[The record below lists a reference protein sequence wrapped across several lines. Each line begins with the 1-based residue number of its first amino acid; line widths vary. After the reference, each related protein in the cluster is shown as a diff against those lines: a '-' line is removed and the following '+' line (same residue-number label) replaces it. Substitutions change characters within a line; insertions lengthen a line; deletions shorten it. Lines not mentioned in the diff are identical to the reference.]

1 MNEIKRN
8 FSKWMYY
15 FLLAVAI
22 IFVYKFLDNVAVI
35 GQAISRFFDVITP
48 FLAGALLAY
57 LLYIPA
63 SRIEKQFQKSKKKII
78 KKRARGISVFIIY
91 VLAIALIIL
100 LVNVILPV
108 VIDSVIELVS
118 NFQNYWNV
126 AMEKIG
132 TLPDDSILKSKQAE
146 EIVKSVGDS
155 IQNID
160 FSQYISTDKITGYIK
175 SVIGV
180 ASGIFDV
187 FVSFAVSVYIL
198 LQRGQIMNFL
208 RKLTMAIFDEKTC
221 DKIGK
226 YVDSTNRIFFKF
238 ISGQIIDGIIV
249 GILVTIGMS
258 VIGVKYAVLLGFM
271 IGLFNIIPYFG
282 AIVAVAIS
290 VLITLIT
297 GGVSQT
303 LIMAIVVIILQ
314 QIDSNIIN
322 PKIIG
327 NSLEISP
334 LLVIFA
340 VTVGGAYW
348 GVLGMFL
355 AVPVAAVLKIL
366 VEDFIKYKDK
376 KREEKEI
383 KNSSQS

>member
-355 AVPVAAVLKIL
+355 AVPVAAVLKIIIDDWI
-366 VEDFIKYKDK
+366 EF
-376 KREEKEI
+376 
-383 KNSSQS
+383 KNSKKYA

>member
-1 MNEIKRN
+1 MNEIKKN
-8 FSKWMYY
+8 LSKWMYY

-22 IFVYKFLDNVAVI
+22 IIVYKFFDNFTVI
-35 GQAISRFFDVITP
+35 GQAINRFFDVIAP
-48 FLAGALLAY
+48 FLAGTLLAY

-63 SRIEKQFQKSKKKII
+63 SKIEKKFQKSKKKFI
-78 KKRARGISVFIIY
+78 KKRARGISVFITYI
-91 VLAIALIIL
+91 LAIALIIL

-108 VIDSVIELVS
+108 VIDSVMELVS

-126 AMEKIG
+126 AMEKLG
-132 TLPDDSILKSKQAE
+132 ALPDNSILKSEQAE
-146 EIVKSVGDS
+146 KLVKSVGES

-160 FSQYISTDKITGYIK
+160 FTQYISSDKITGYIK

-187 FVSFAVSVYIL
+187 FVSFVVSVYIL
-198 LQRGQIMNFL
+198 LQRGSIMSFA

-221 DKIGK
+221 NKIGK

-249 GILVTIGMS
+249 GIIVTIGMS
-258 VIGVKYAVLLGFM
+258 IIGVKYAVLLGFM

-355 AVPVAAVLKIL
+355 AVPVVAVLKIIIDDWI
-366 VEDFIKYKDK
+366 EF
-376 KREEKEI
+376 
-383 KNSSQS
+383 KNSKKYA

>member
-1 MNEIKRN
+1 MNEIKKN
-8 FSKWMYY
+8 LSKWMYY

-22 IFVYKFLDNVAVI
+22 IFVYKFLDNVTAI
-35 GQAISRFFDVITP
+35 GQAISGFFDVITP
-48 FLAGALLAY
+48 FFAGALLAY

-63 SRIEKQFQKSKKKII
+63 SRIEKKLRKSERKFINKK
-78 KKRARGISVFIIY
+78 ARGISVFITYII
-91 VLAIALIIL
+91 AILIIIL

-126 AMEKIG
+126 AMEKLNA
-132 TLPDDSILKSKQAE
+132 LPDDSILKSEKAND
-146 EIVKSVGDS
+146 IVKSVGDA

-160 FSQYISTDKITGYIK
+160 LKQYISTDKITGYIK

-187 FVSFAVSVYIL
+187 FVSFVVSVYIL
-198 LQRGQIMNFL
+198 LQRGTIVSFF
-208 RKLTMAIFDEKTC
+208 RRLTMALFDEKTC

-226 YVDSTNRIFFKF
+226 YVDSTNSIFFKF

-258 VIGVKYAVLLGFM
+258 IIGVKYAVLLGFM

-303 LIMAIVVIILQ
+303 LIMAVVVIILQ

-355 AVPVAAVLKIL
+355 AVPVVAVLKIIIDDWI
-366 VEDFIKYKDK
+366 EFRNSKKYA
-376 KREEKEI
+376 
-383 KNSSQS
+383 

>member
-1 MNEIKRN
+1 MNEVKKN

-15 FLLAVAI
+15 FLLALAI
-22 IFVYKFLDNVAVI
+22 IIVYKFLDNFTAI
-35 GQAISRFFDVITP
+35 GQAIGKFFDVIAP
-48 FLAGALLAY
+48 FLTGGLLAY

-63 SRIEKQFQKSKKKII
+63 SRIEKGFEKSKRKFI
-78 KKRARGISVFIIY
+78 KKKARGISVLITYII
-91 VLAIALIIL
+91 AILIIIL

-118 NFQNYWNV
+118 NIQNYWNIV
-126 AMEKIG
+126 MEKWG
-132 TLPDDSILKSKQAE
+132 ALPEDSILKSQQAQDIIKALGE
-146 EIVKSVGDS
+146 S
-155 IQNID
+155 IQGTD
-160 FSQYISTDKITGYIK
+160 YKQYISTERITGYIK

-187 FVSFAVSVYIL
+187 FISVVVSVYIL
-198 LQRGQIMNFL
+198 LQRGSIIRFFK
-208 RKLTMAIFDEKTC
+208 KLTMAIFDEKIC
-221 DKIGK
+221 EKIGT

-238 ISGQIIDGIIV
+238 ISGQLIDGIIV

-258 VIGVKYAVLLGFM
+258 IIGVKYAILLGFM

-290 VLITLIT
+290 ILITIIT

-355 AVPVAAVLKIL
+355 AVPVVAVLKIIIDDWI
-366 VEDFIKYKDK
+366 EYKNQKKYT
-376 KREEKEI
+376 
-383 KNSSQS
+383 

>member
-1 MNEIKRN
+1 MNEVKKN

-15 FLLAVAI
+15 FLLALAI
-22 IFVYKFLDNVAVI
+22 IIVYKFLDNFTAI
-35 GQAISRFFDVITP
+35 GQAIGKFFDVIAP
-48 FLAGALLAY
+48 FLTGGLLAY

-63 SRIEKQFQKSKKKII
+63 SRIEKGFEKSKRKFI
-78 KKRARGISVFIIY
+78 KKKARGISVLITYII
-91 VLAIALIIL
+91 AILIIIL

-118 NFQNYWNV
+118 NIQNYWNIV
-126 AMEKIG
+126 MEKWG
-132 TLPDDSILKSKQAE
+132 ALPEDSILKSQQAQDIIKALGE
-146 EIVKSVGDS
+146 S
-155 IQNID
+155 IQGTD
-160 FSQYISTDKITGYIK
+160 YKQYISTERITGYIK

-187 FVSFAVSVYIL
+187 FVSVVVSVYIL
-198 LQRGQIMNFL
+198 LQRGSIIRFFK
-208 RKLTMAIFDEKTC
+208 KLTMAIFDEKIC
-221 DKIGK
+221 EKIGT

-238 ISGQIIDGIIV
+238 ISGQLIDGIIV

-258 VIGVKYAVLLGFM
+258 IIGVKYAVLLGFM

-290 VLITLIT
+290 ILITIIT

-355 AVPVAAVLKIL
+355 AVPVVAVLKIIIDDWIDRVKL
-366 VEDFIKYKDK
+366 MT
-376 KREEKEI
+376 REFVLSK
-383 KNSSQS
+383 

>member
-1 MNEIKRN
+1 MNEIKKN
-8 FSKWMYY
+8 LSKWMYY

-22 IFVYKFLDNVAVI
+22 IFVYKFLDNVTAI
-35 GQAISRFFDVITP
+35 GQAINGFFDVIAP
-48 FLAGALLAY
+48 FLAGTLLAY

-63 SRIEKQFQKSKKKII
+63 SRIERGFQKSKKKFI
-78 KKRARGISVFIIY
+78 KKRARGISVFITYI
-91 VLAIALIIL
+91 LAIALIIL

-108 VIDSVIELVS
+108 VIDSVIELVN

-126 AMEKIG
+126 AMEKLG
-132 TLPDDSILKSKQAE
+132 ALPDDSILKSKQVE
-146 EIVKSVGDS
+146 DIVKSIGDS

-160 FSQYISTDKITGYIK
+160 FKQYVSTDKITGYIK

-180 ASGIFDV
+180 ANGIFDI
-187 FVSFAVSVYIL
+187 FVSFVVSVYIL
-198 LQRGQIMNFL
+198 LQRGSIMNFF

-334 LLVIFA
+334 LLVIFS

-355 AVPVAAVLKIL
+355 AVPVAAVLKIIIYDCI
-366 VEDFIKYKDK
+366 EF
-376 KREEKEI
+376 
-383 KNSSQS
+383 KNSKKYA

>member
-1 MNEIKRN
+1 MNEVKKN

-15 FLLAVAI
+15 FLLALAI
-22 IFVYKFLDNVAVI
+22 IIVYKFLDNFTAI
-35 GQAISRFFDVITP
+35 GQAIGKFFDVIAP
-48 FLAGALLAY
+48 FLTGGLLAY

-63 SRIEKQFQKSKKKII
+63 SRIEKGFEKSKRKFI
-78 KKRARGISVFIIY
+78 KKKARGISVLITYII
-91 VLAIALIIL
+91 AILIIIL

-118 NFQNYWNV
+118 NIQNYWNIV
-126 AMEKIG
+126 MEKWG
-132 TLPDDSILKSKQAE
+132 ALPEDSILKSQQAQDIIKALGE
-146 EIVKSVGDS
+146 S
-155 IQNID
+155 IQGTD
-160 FSQYISTDKITGYIK
+160 YKQYISTERITGYIK

-187 FVSFAVSVYIL
+187 FVSVVVSVYIL
-198 LQRGQIMNFL
+198 LQRGSIIRFFK
-208 RKLTMAIFDEKTC
+208 KLTMAIFDEKIC
-221 DKIGK
+221 EKIGT

-238 ISGQIIDGIIV
+238 ISGQLIDGIIV

-258 VIGVKYAVLLGFM
+258 IIGVKYAVLLGFM

-290 VLITLIT
+290 ILITIIT

-340 VTVGGAYW
+340 VTVGGAYG

-355 AVPVAAVLKIL
+355 AVPVVAVLKIIIDDWI
-366 VEDFIKYKDK
+366 EYKNQKKYT
-376 KREEKEI
+376 
-383 KNSSQS
+383 

>member
-1 MNEIKRN
+1 M
-8 FSKWMYY
+8 
-15 FLLAVAI
+15 
-22 IFVYKFLDNVAVI
+22 
-35 GQAISRFFDVITP
+35 
-48 FLAGALLAY
+48 
-57 LLYIPA
+57 
-63 SRIEKQFQKSKKKII
+63 
-78 KKRARGISVFIIY
+78 
-91 VLAIALIIL
+91 
-100 LVNVILPV
+100 NVILPV
-108 VIDSVIELVS
+108 VIDSVMELVS

-126 AMEKIG
+126 AMEKLG
-132 TLPDDSILKSKQAE
+132 ALPDNSILKSEQAE
-146 EIVKSVGDS
+146 NLVKSVGES

-160 FSQYISTDKITGYIK
+160 FTQYISSDKITGYIK

-187 FVSFAVSVYIL
+187 FVSFVVSVYIL
-198 LQRGQIMNFL
+198 LQRGFIMSFA

-221 DKIGK
+221 NKIGK

-249 GILVTIGMS
+249 GIIVTIGMS
-258 VIGVKYAVLLGFM
+258 IIGVKYAVLLGFM

-297 GGVSQT
+297 GGISQT

-355 AVPVAAVLKIL
+355 AVPVVAVLKIIIDDWI
-366 VEDFIKYKDK
+366 EF
-376 KREEKEI
+376 
-383 KNSSQS
+383 KNSKKYA

>member
-1 MNEIKRN
+1 MNEVKKN

-15 FLLAVAI
+15 FLLALAI
-22 IFVYKFLDNVAVI
+22 IIVYKFLDNFTAI
-35 GQAISRFFDVITP
+35 GQAIGKFFDVIAP
-48 FLAGALLAY
+48 FLTGGLLAY

-63 SRIEKQFQKSKKKII
+63 SRIEKGFEKSKRKFI
-78 KKRARGISVFIIY
+78 KKKARGISVLITYII
-91 VLAIALIIL
+91 AILIIIL

-118 NFQNYWNV
+118 NIQNYWNIV
-126 AMEKIG
+126 MEKWG
-132 TLPDDSILKSKQAE
+132 ALPEDSILKSQQAQDIIKALGE
-146 EIVKSVGDS
+146 S
-155 IQNID
+155 IQGTD
-160 FSQYISTDKITGYIK
+160 YKQYISTERITGYIK

-187 FVSFAVSVYIL
+187 FVSVVVSVYIL
-198 LQRGQIMNFL
+198 LQRGSIIRFFK
-208 RKLTMAIFDEKTC
+208 KLTMAIFDEKIC
-221 DKIGK
+221 EKIGT

-238 ISGQIIDGIIV
+238 ISGQLIDGIIV

-258 VIGVKYAVLLGFM
+258 IIGVKYAVLLGFM

-290 VLITLIT
+290 ILITIIT

-355 AVPVAAVLKIL
+355 AVPVAAVLKIIIDDWI
-366 VEDFIKYKDK
+366 EYKNQNKYT
-376 KREEKEI
+376 
-383 KNSSQS
+383 

>member
-1 MNEIKRN
+1 MNEIKKN
-8 FSKWMYY
+8 LSKWMYY

-22 IFVYKFLDNVAVI
+22 IFVYKFLDNVTAI
-35 GQAISRFFDVITP
+35 GQAINGFFDVIAP
-48 FLAGALLAY
+48 FLAGTLLAY

-63 SRIEKQFQKSKKKII
+63 SRIEKRFQKSKKKFI
-78 KKRARGISVFIIY
+78 KKRARGISVFITYI
-91 VLAIALIIL
+91 LAIALIIL

-108 VIDSVIELVS
+108 VIDSVIELVN

-126 AMEKIG
+126 AMEKLG
-132 TLPDDSILKSKQAE
+132 ALPDDSILKSKQVE
-146 EIVKSVGDS
+146 DIVKSIGDS

-160 FSQYISTDKITGYIK
+160 FKQYVSTDKITGYIK

-180 ASGIFDV
+180 ANGIFDI
-187 FVSFAVSVYIL
+187 FVSFVVSVYIL
-198 LQRGQIMNFL
+198 LQRGSIMNFF

-334 LLVIFA
+334 LLVIFS

-355 AVPVAAVLKIL
+355 AVPVAAVLKIIIDDWI
-366 VEDFIKYKDK
+366 EF
-376 KREEKEI
+376 
-383 KNSSQS
+383 KNSKKYA

>member
-1 MNEIKRN
+1 MNEIKKN
-8 FSKWMYY
+8 LSKWMYY

-22 IFVYKFLDNVAVI
+22 IFVYKFLDNVTAI
-35 GQAISRFFDVITP
+35 GQAINGFFDVIAP
-48 FLAGALLAY
+48 FLAGTLLAY

-63 SRIEKQFQKSKKKII
+63 SRIEKRFQKSKKKFI
-78 KKRARGISVFIIY
+78 KKRARGISVFITYI
-91 VLAIALIIL
+91 LAIALIIL

-108 VIDSVIELVS
+108 VIDSVIELVN

-126 AMEKIG
+126 AMEKLG
-132 TLPDDSILKSKQAE
+132 ALPDDSILKSKQVE
-146 EIVKSVGDS
+146 DIVKSIGDS

-160 FSQYISTDKITGYIK
+160 FKQYVSTDKITGYIK

-180 ASGIFDV
+180 ANGIFDI
-187 FVSFAVSVYIL
+187 FVSFVVSVYIL
-198 LQRGQIMNFL
+198 LQRGPIMNFF

-334 LLVIFA
+334 LLVIFS

-355 AVPVAAVLKIL
+355 AVPVAAVLKIIIDDWI
-366 VEDFIKYKDK
+366 EF
-376 KREEKEI
+376 
-383 KNSSQS
+383 KNSKKYA